1 MRPYDA
7 LLLDFGGVCLLNP
20 AEMHEHLERR
30 LGLPGGTF
38 QWRGPADP
46 LTDELWQ
53 RMTAGE
59 GVTERQYWQLRAA
72 EVGRAVGQEWTLADY
87 MRHVFVP
94 PEPWMVRAEAVDV
107 VERALAA
114 GYGVSV
120 LTNDL
125 RAFHG
130 PHWELEV
137 DLLQRMDHIVDCSDT
152 GILKPDRRAYER
164 AVEITGVPA
173 ERQLFVDDLPLN
185 VQGAES
191 VGMDA
196 VWFDIAHP
204 AESWA
209 AVAARLG
216 L

>member
-1 MRPYDA
+1 MPSDKSGRWPTTCATCSSRRSHGWSGPRPSTSSNA
-7 LLLDFGGVCLLNP
+7 
-20 AEMHEHLERR
+20 A
-30 LGLPGGTF
+30 
-38 QWRGPADP
+38 
-46 LTDELWQ
+46 
-53 RMTAGE
+53 
-59 GVTERQYWQLRAA
+59 RAA
-72 EVGRAVGQEWTLADY
+72 R
-87 MRHVFVP
+87 
-94 PEPWMVRAEAVDV
+94 
-107 VERALAA
+107 
-114 GYGVSV
+114 YGVSV

-152 GILKPDRRAYER
+152 GILKPHRRAYER

-185 VQGAES
+185 VQGAEAA
-191 VGMDA
+191 GMDA
-196 VWFDIAHP
+196 VWFDIAHA